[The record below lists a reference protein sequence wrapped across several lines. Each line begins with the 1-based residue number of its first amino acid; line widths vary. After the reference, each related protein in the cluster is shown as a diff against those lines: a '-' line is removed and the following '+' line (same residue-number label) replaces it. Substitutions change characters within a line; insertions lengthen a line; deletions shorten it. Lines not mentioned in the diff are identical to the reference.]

1 MLKSPV
7 PITREELEHLADL
20 ARLRLSEEE
29 YSVMQSDLNRV
40 LEHFERLQALDLAEV
55 ALTPHSVDVAGIWR
69 EDFPMRGLERE
80 DVLAGAPDV
89 QAGLFLVPT
98 IIE

>member
-1 MLKSPV
+1 MSITLDELK
-7 PITREELEHLADL
+7 HLADL

-29 YSVMQSDLNRV
+29 FAAMQSDLNRV
-40 LEHFERLQALDLAEV
+40 LEHFERLRAMNLSGLD
-55 ALTPHSVDVAGIWR
+55 LTPHSVDVDNVWR
-69 EDFPMRGLERE
+69 EDVPTAGINRADALS
-80 DVLAGAPDV
+80 GAPEV